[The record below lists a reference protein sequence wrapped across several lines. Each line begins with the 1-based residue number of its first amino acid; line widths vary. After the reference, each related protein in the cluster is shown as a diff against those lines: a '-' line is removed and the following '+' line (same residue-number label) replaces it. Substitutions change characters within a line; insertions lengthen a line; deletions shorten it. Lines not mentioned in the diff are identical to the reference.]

1 MDSFPRSSWG
11 SGTPCPPCRRLAEDG
26 ARSGSSPSFHSRR
39 IRFLGYPGRS
49 FGAGL
54 ANLKTVGTYVVWTPC
69 CRFQEHRPWEA
80 TPPNQLEQ
88 NTNGGQAEGTAG
100 TSSLKDRVLKMSTL
114 VDQADESEP
123 NPATRDQ
130 VDEWVNACVTIMGS
144 SPAEEEEPSEA
155 QLAAL
160 HRRTWVLKRAPYTD
174 FAIWTPFGRK
184 CLKAQKFCTTPRP
197 CRKIG
202 IQTDHG

>member
-1 MDSFPRSSWG
+1 MW
-11 SGTPCPPCRRLAEDG
+11 SGLPAADFRNID
-26 ARSGSSPSFHSRR
+26 
-39 IRFLGYPGRS
+39 
-49 FGAGL
+49 
-54 ANLKTVGTYVVWTPC
+54 
-69 CRFQEHRPWEA
+69 PWEA

-160 HRRTWVLKRAPYTD
+160 HRRTWVLKRAP
-174 FAIWTPFGRK
+174 
-184 CLKAQKFCTTPRP
+184 
-197 CRKIG
+197 
-202 IQTDHG
+202 